1 MIEQIVLAV
10 LKFIELLLRKDTTSE
25 DGKRDPS
32 LRDKLLNRIKRHEQR
47 VRDAGNIGASR

>member
-25 DGKRDPS
+25 DGKKQPDLKDR
-32 LRDKLLNRIKRHEQR
+32 LRRRIAENEQR
-47 VRDAGNIGASR
+47 VRDASDTGPKR